1 MALVRIDFEDLDDDA
16 LPDMCIKCGAPAS
29 VRMERTFAWS
39 PPWIRTLIVV
49 GLFVH
54 IALIVGLILALVLT
68 KRRRIVVPLCEQ
80 HQGHWSKR
88 TLAALIAFGVVLLP
102 LVGGFL
108 TLFLYP
114 SNSNLTIGLFLGAFL
129 AFVIWLIVMLIVQ
142 SGAIGA
148 VEITDRDITLR
159 KVGVDFARAYDEDR
173 RGRRSP
179 QDRRQLDRWDRGASQ
194 PRNRD
199 EPNIRRAGP
208 PGDAIERG

>member
-1 MALVRIDFEDLDDDA
+1 
-16 LPDMCIKCGAPAS
+16 
-29 VRMERTFAWS
+29 
-39 PPWIRTLIVV
+39 
-49 GLFVH
+49 
-54 IALIVGLILALVLT
+54 
-68 KRRRIVVPLCEQ
+68 
-80 HQGHWSKR
+80 
-88 TLAALIAFGVVLLP
+88 
-102 LVGGFL
+102 
-108 TLFLYP
+108 
-114 SNSNLTIGLFLGAFL
+114 
-129 AFVIWLIVMLIVQ
+129 MLIVQ